1 LPFCGLAVL
10 AAAVFTE
17 VARAISGERKMVFAG
32 VVAAGVCLWG
42 WRNAELK
49 QRLIVPQMRDLGRE
63 TWAAITGLEA
73 LHAEVHPHSTVI
85 FLNDPFEDFDM
96 AFIAELCF
104 RQPDVYIKLR
114 RKTPVGS
121 EELAKADHLFG
132 WEGGRVT
139 QVR

>member
-1 LPFCGLAVL
+1 
-10 AAAVFTE
+10 
-17 VARAISGERKMVFAG
+17 
-32 VVAAGVCLWG
+32 
-42 WRNAELK
+42 
-49 QRLIVPQMRDLGRE
+49 
-63 TWAAITGLEA
+63 
-73 LHAEVHPHSTVI
+73 
-85 FLNDPFEDFDM
+85 M